1 MNTRTDFLNNQTR
14 EYSARPSTTIHTNIR
29 HLTRI
34 HSGMTTMQ
42 TDMTTIHT
50 NMTTIRTNMRTIQT
64 NMTTIHT
71 DMTTKCK
78 DSPEKRGVAKN

>member
-1 MNTRTDFLNNQTR
+1 MKYWRLSGSLNTRTDFLNNQTR
-14 EYSARPSTTIHTNIR
+14 EYSARHSTTMHTNIR
-29 HLTRI
+29 QLTRI
-34 HSGMTTMQ
+34 HSGMTTMH
-42 TDMTTIHT
+42 THMTTIH
-50 NMTTIRTNMRTIQT
+50 T